1 MKYVINLCSI
11 FVLLCGEV
19 EAMAQGGHTNIQI
32 DLDESNGKYEI
43 GQSNLFRELNSA
55 IIDRNNDIVKFF
67 AKKACRNRFRGWNED
82 QKAILLFYA
91 VMNGLEEVVEDCAD
105 SRFNIN
111 VRGCFGKT
119 PLIFAIER
127 GYDRVAE
134 YLLESG
140 ADLNIVDV
148 SGFSPLM
155 VASWRGCESLVRTL
169 IGKGANVNASSHMG
183 YSSLLLATER
193 GYDRVAEYLLESGA
207 DPNVMDIYTGF
218 TPLMFASWGGCE
230 SLVRTLIGKGANVNA
245 FSYTSY
251 SPLSLAMGNNQWE
264 VVEILRNAGAIL
276 INQNCGITPSMA
288 LYYNQ
293 KSVENDREK
302 TKWNA
307 MIRKLKKLD
316 KQKNETEV
324 NEPPAR
330 SSVWS
335 FFRSFFRRFQTP
347 GKQG

>member
-1 MKYVINLCSI
+1 MKYIINLCSV

-82 QKAILLFYA
+82 QKAILLFYS

-140 ADLNIVDV
+140 ADPNIVDV

-155 VASWRGCESLVRTL
+155 VASWR
-169 IGKGANVNASSHMG
+169 
-183 YSSLLLATER
+183 
-193 GYDRVAEYLLESGA
+193 
-207 DPNVMDIYTGF
+207 
-218 TPLMFASWGGCE
+218 GCE

-276 INQNCGITPSMA
+276 INQSCGITPSMA

-330 SSVWS
+330 SSIWS

-347 GKQG
+347 GEQG